1 MCTIGSRN
9 DGLEALPSP
18 SPLCTAEPGYTI
30 HTPLGSRHL
39 KSLHDRISIF
49 GLDTGSVYLPCGYC
63 NAATSLL
70 PPPLSVTPSLLLP
83 PSSPLPP
90 SLLPPPSLSSQ
101 VEGTFLLDIPPVLLG
116 YEHPSS
122 LITTQTLT
130 SDLKSSGHT
139 HLQLFIALEP
149 PLSVLPPIKDQ
160 VGMNQA
166 CMTLDTKFVIPV

>member
-1 MCTIGSRN
+1 MPP
-9 DGLEALPSP
+9 PSP
-18 SPLCTAEPGYTI
+18 SLY
-30 HTPLGSRHL
+30 
-39 KSLHDRISIF
+39 
-49 GLDTGSVYLPCGYC
+49 
-63 NAATSLL
+63 
-70 PPPLSVTPSLLLP
+70 PPSFLP
-83 PSSPLPP
+83 PSPF
-90 SLLPPPSLSSQ
+90 LSSQ
-101 VEGTFLLDIPPVLLG
+101 VEGTFLLDVPPVLLG

-166 CMTLDTKFVIPV
+166 CITLNTKFVIPV